1 MLKKLIVL
9 ASLIFLS
16 YACLITNCPRG
27 GKRGDIAPVAR
38 EVCYIS
44 FYNKIF
50 FLAIF
55 LHINLHINFYFIKIL
70 ANSYIY
76 M

>member
-1 MLKKLIVL
+1 MLKELIVL
-9 ASLIFLS
+9 ANLIFLS

-44 FYNKIF
+44 FYNKILLI
-50 FLAIF
+50 LAIF
-55 LHINLHINFYFIKIL
+55 LHINFYFIKIL
-70 ANSYIY
+70 TNSYIY